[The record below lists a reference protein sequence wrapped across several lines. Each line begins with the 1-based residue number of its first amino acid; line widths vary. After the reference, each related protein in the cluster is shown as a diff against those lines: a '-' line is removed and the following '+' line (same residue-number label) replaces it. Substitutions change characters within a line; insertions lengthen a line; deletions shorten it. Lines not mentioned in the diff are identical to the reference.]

1 VPYNWDGKK
10 VTIYRNIIGD
20 GMFTVD
26 MKLSVADLS
35 VLEDNDP
42 LPLSPEL
49 EEQAIQAVV
58 SIYMAEPR
66 TIRDESFQASPE
78 NFIK

>member
-1 VPYNWDGKK
+1 MKFKK
-10 VTIYRNIIGD
+10 LKAEI
-20 GMFTVD
+20 
-26 MKLSVADLS
+26 
-35 VLEDNDP
+35 E
-42 LPLSPEL
+42 EL

-58 SIYMAEPR
+58 SIYIAEPR

>member
-1 VPYNWDGKK
+1 
-10 VTIYRNIIGD
+10 
-20 GMFTVD
+20 MFTVD
-26 MKLSVADLS
+26 MKIAIADLS
-35 VLEDNDP
+35 QFGPNDP

-58 SIYMAEPR
+58 SIYIAEPR